1 VSYPGPPLRGP
12 SIVELPLLFYRFVI
26 QVVETYL
33 STSSHTPYPSFDTV
47 VGQACLGRS
56 RSSAFGKFPGN
67 AFPPDGI
74 PGVKVGNGAKVK
86 ER

>member
-47 VGQACLGRS
+47 VGQACLGFSQGTSVLR
-56 RSSAFGKFPGN
+56 
-67 AFPPDGI
+67 
-74 PGVKVGNGAKVK
+74 K
-86 ER
+86 EKPELRLRQVPR